1 MIPHRVIITALI
13 STLLAGCVTLGPDYR
28 RQTID
33 TPDAWPTPTTAVSIS
48 EEWWRGY
55 GDPALDAMIQ
65 EALGH
70 NADLRFAIARVD
82 EARASLGVA
91 RADQWP
97 GVSANGSASRNRA
110 SENSALA
117 LPGADPI
124 YNNVRAT
131 LDASYE
137 IDFWGKY
144 RRATEAARAE
154 LLATQF
160 NRDAVRLALIAE
172 VSRGYFNLRSLDAQV
187 AITKRTVSTRLASLS
202 LQRERFAAGV
212 ASELD
217 LRQVEAETA
226 AAQALLP
233 ALETQLARQETA
245 LSVLL
250 GRSPREIVG
259 ATPERGTAI
268 EALTVPPAVP
278 AGLPSDLLEHRPD
291 LQQAEQVLIAANA
304 RIGQAKA
311 AYFPSI
317 SLTGLLG
324 GESTKLADL
333 FSAPARIWQTSGSAA
348 QTVFDAGRTG
358 SRVKAAKAREQQA
371 LAQYQSA
378 IQNAFRDTLDALVAQ
393 RKARETLD
401 AEQAR
406 VAALQSA
413 LDLARLRY
421 QNGVSSQLD
430 VLDAER
436 GLLAADLN
444 RVEAQRAQLAATADL
459 FKALGGG
466 WESGPQVE
474 RQAASAVGAGG

>member
-1 MIPHRVIITALI
+1 MIPHRVLITALI

-33 TPDAWPTPTTAVSIS
+33 VPDAWLEPTTTASVPA
-48 EEWWRGY
+48 EWWRGY
-55 GDPALDAMIQ
+55 QDPALDAMIQ

-70 NADLRFAIARVD
+70 NADLRLAIARVD

-110 SENSALA
+110 SEDSALA
-117 LPGADPI
+117 LPGTDPI

-160 NRDAVRLALIAE
+160 NRDAVRLALIAD

-187 AITKRTVSTRLASLS
+187 AITKRTVSTRLASLA

-212 ASELD
+212 ASELE
-217 LRQVEAETA
+217 LRQVEAEA
-226 AAQALLP
+226 ASAQALLP
-233 ALETQLARQETA
+233 VLETQLARQETA

-259 ATPERGTAI
+259 STPERGAAI

-291 LQQAEQVLIAANA
+291 LRQAEQQLIAANA

-311 AYFPSI
+311 AYFPTI

-333 FSAPARIWQTSGSAA
+333 FSAPARIWQVSGSAA
-348 QTVFDAGRTG
+348 QNVFDAGRTG

-371 LAQYQSA
+371 LAQYQGA

-406 VAALQSA
+406 VTALESA
-413 LDLARLRY
+413 LSHARLRY
-421 QNGVSSQLD
+421 ENGVTSLLD

-436 GLLAADLN
+436 GLLAAELN

-466 WESGPQVE
+466 WESD
-474 RQAASAVGAGG
+474 RQSAQQTASTAAAGG

>member
-1 MIPHRVIITALI
+1 MIPHRVVTAALI
-13 STLLAGCVTLGPDYR
+13 SPLLAGCFTLGPDYR
-28 RQTID
+28 RQAID
-33 TPDAWPTPTTAVSIS
+33 TPDAWPTPTTTATVP

-55 GDPALDAMIQ
+55 QDPALDTMIP
-65 EALGH
+65 EALSH
-70 NADLRFAIARVD
+70 NADLRLAVARVD

-97 GVSANGSASRNRA
+97 GVSANASASRNRA
-110 SENSALA
+110 SEDSALA
-117 LPGADPI
+117 LPGVDPI

-154 LLATQF
+154 LLGTQF
-160 NRDAVRLALIAE
+160 NRDAVRLALITD
-172 VSRGYFNLRSLDAQV
+172 VSRGYFNLRALDAQV
-187 AITKRTVSTRLASLS
+187 AITKRTVATRLDSLA
-202 LQRERFAAGV
+202 LQRQRFEAGV
-212 ASELD
+212 ASELE
-217 LRQVEAETA
+217 LRQVEAEAA

-233 ALETQLARQETA
+233 VLETQLARQETA

-250 GRSPREIVG
+250 GRSPRAIVG
-259 ATPERGTAI
+259 STPERGAAL

-291 LQQAEQVLIAANA
+291 LQQAEQQLIAANA

-311 AYFPSI
+311 AYFPTI

-333 FSAPARIWQTSGSAA
+333 FSAPARIWQASGSAA

-378 IQNAFRDTLDALVAQ
+378 IQNAFRDTLDA
-393 RKARETLD
+393 
-401 AEQAR
+401 EQSR
-406 VAALQSA
+406 VNALQSA
-413 LDLARLRY
+413 LSHARLRY
-421 QNGVSSQLD
+421 ENGVASQLD

-436 GLLAADLN
+436 GLLAAELN
-444 RVEAQRAQLAATADL
+444 RAEAQRAQLAATADL

-466 WESGPQVE
+466 WESD
-474 RQAASAVGAGG
+474 RQSAEQTASAADAGG